1 MPKIPTIT
9 TFRQDHVY
17 RVRGLPWEIS
27 IQQVGDLVSTL
38 FKLESDT
45 SAPQIRSLARAPNG
59 RTMMATLSFR
69 TIPAELSGGNKTEW
83 PFDITNFQHKL
94 QAEHEDIG
102 CTPRSF
108 TLTIDDHFRG
118 LTILSSPSPSDH
130 KVEYVK
136 SKVYIKLAKKS
147 SCLAISGLGG
157 HAFGSFKEKG
167 GSHMWLC
174 DDFPNDLATTRIII
188 YGYESQLY
196 GSQSF
201 QDLEALATTLRT
213 SLKRLSH
220 LTEVCDPP
228 HFSQFEVNIW

>member
-1 MPKIPTIT
+1 MTV
-9 TFRQDHVY
+9 RQDHVY
-17 RVRGLPWEIS
+17 RVRGLPLGIS
-27 IQQVGDLVSTL
+27 SQQVGDLVSTL
-38 FKLESDT
+38 FEPESDT
-45 SAPQIRSLARAPNG
+45 SAPQIRSLAKALDG
-59 RTMMATLSFR
+59 RTMVATLSFR
-69 TIPAELSGGNKTEW
+69 TISAELSGGGENEW
-83 PFDITNFQHKL
+83 RFDVTDFLHNL
-94 QAEHEDIG
+94 QVENEDIG
-102 CTPRSF
+102 RTRRSR

-118 LTILSSPSPSDH
+118 LTILSSPPPSDH

-174 DDFPNDLATTRIII
+174 DDLPNDLATTRIII
-188 YGYESQLY
+188 YGYESQLH

-220 LTEVCDPP
+220 LTEVCDTYPF
-228 HFSQFEVNIW
+228 FSV

>member
-1 MPKIPTIT
+1 M
-9 TFRQDHVY
+9 V
-17 RVRGLPWEIS
+17 
-27 IQQVGDLVSTL
+27 
-38 FKLESDT
+38 
-45 SAPQIRSLARAPNG
+45 
-59 RTMMATLSFR
+59 ATLSFR

-94 QAEHEDIG
+94 QAENEDIG

-174 DDFPNDLATTRIII
+174 DDLPNDLATTRIII

-228 HFSQFEVNIW
+228 HFPQFEVNIW